1 MSARRVL
8 ALLGRKDE
16 PTDAVEEYCRYLG
29 DALSERGI
37 EMEIARVPWA
47 ERGWAGALRE
57 LRKKLSAWHGEWVF
71 VQYTALAW
79 SARGFPMKFLRV
91 MRVLQEAG
99 VRPAVVFHDVEPYAG
114 VRTIDELR
122 RRTQVHT
129 MRRALHRSD
138 LAIFTVAFRA
148 ISWLGNAPA
157 KAVFIPVGANLP
169 VTALALRTLVERKE
183 GPLRVAVFGI
193 TGGESGR
200 RESARIVEALRFAA
214 ARIGR
219 IDFHA
224 FGRHADDFE
233 TTLREGLR
241 DAPVDVRVEGVL
253 PAERVVEAL
262 SAADVMLFVRGVIST
277 RRGSAIAGLA
287 CGLPVIAFGGGET
300 AEPITEAGVVLLT
313 QGQDREL
320 GEALVRVLTDRKHRG
335 RLAEQSRV
343 AYRQDFAWDAI
354 AGRYLEALS
363 KTGPN

>member
-29 DALSERGI
+29 DALRSHGI

-57 LRKKLSAWHGEWVF
+57 LRKELSVWRGEWVF

-79 SARGFPMKFLRV
+79 SERGFPLKFLRV
-91 MRVLQEAG
+91 MRVLHEAG
-99 VRPAVVFHDVEPYAG
+99 VRTAAVFHDVEPYAG
-114 VRTIDELR
+114 TRTIDELR
-122 RRTQVHT
+122 RRTQLHT
-129 MRRALHRSD
+129 MRRTLHRSD
-138 LAIFTVAFRA
+138 LAIFTVALRA
-148 ISWLGNAPA
+148 ISWLGDAPS

-169 VTALALRTLVERKE
+169 VTALASRKLAERQE

-193 TGGESGR
+193 TGGDSGR
-200 RESARIVEALRFAA
+200 KESARIVEALRFAA
-214 ARIGR
+214 SRVGR

-233 TTLREGLR
+233 TILREGLR
-241 DAPVDVRVEGVL
+241 NAPVDVRVEGVL
-253 PAERVVEAL
+253 SAERVVEAL

-277 RRGSAIAGLA
+277 RRGSAIAGIA

-300 AEPITEAGVVLLT
+300 AEPITEAGVVLLA

-320 GEALVRVLTDRKHRG
+320 GEALVRVLSDEKYRAG
-335 RLAEQSRV
+335 LAERSRV
-343 AYRQDFAWDAI
+343 ACQQHFAWEAI
-354 AGRYLEALS
+354 AGRYVEALS